1 MNKRY
6 WIIVAVIFPALA
18 FYTASSPVMT
28 VNEEESVAE
37 VLMKLGEALPAHIV
51 DSTVGGVSIER
62 GREIV
67 HIGITS
73 DPNGGNTNKQ
83 SKHFVCTSCHNMEKE
98 DPDLRYADP
107 QARLE
112 YARDNGLPFLQGT
125 TLYGAINRTN
135 FYNGDYEKKYGELV
149 KPARNDLREAIH
161 LCAVECSQGRA
172 LEDWEMESVL
182 AYLWTIDLKMGDLML
197 SDEDYKMINQS
208 LSEGKSQEK
217 AIALIKSYYLNGS
230 PATFV
235 TPPDDRKEGY
245 PVKGDAANGQLIY
258 ELSCLHCHEKER
270 YSFYNL
276 DNSKLSFSH
285 LSKHIS
291 RYTRY
296 SIYQVGRWGTSPIPG
311 KKAYMP
317 NYTLEKMSYQQMED
331 LRAYIEQEAK

>member
-6 WIIVAVIFPALA
+6 WIIIAVIFPALA
-18 FYTASSPVMT
+18 FYTASSPVET
-28 VNEEESVAE
+28 INAEQSVAE
-37 VLMKLGEALPAHIV
+37 VLMKLGEVLPDHIV
-51 DSTVGGVSIER
+51 DSTIAGVSIER

-197 SDEDYKMINQS
+197 SDEDYEMINQS
-208 LSEGKSQEK
+208 LSKDKNQEK
-217 AIALIKSYYLNGS
+217 AIALIKSYYLDGS

-245 PVKGDAANGQLIY
+245 PVKGDAANGKLIY

-276 DNSKLSFSH
+276 DSSKLSFSH

-331 LRAYIEQEAK
+331 LRAYIEQQAE